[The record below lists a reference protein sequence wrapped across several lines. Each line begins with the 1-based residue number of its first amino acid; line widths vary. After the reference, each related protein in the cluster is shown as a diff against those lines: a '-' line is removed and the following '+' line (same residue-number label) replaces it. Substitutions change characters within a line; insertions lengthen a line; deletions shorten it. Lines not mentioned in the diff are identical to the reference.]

1 MINFMLPLQIYFHHK
16 FMTDTDI
23 EKLAAEN
30 QARAKAVLDESG
42 ISRIWADA
50 GCRVNLVGSLKM
62 GLLMTHRDIDLH
74 VYSGGI
80 TEQKSFTIA
89 SRMATDPRVT
99 GIKCINGLHTD
110 EHCVAWHV
118 TFKADDGTPWQFD
131 IIHIE
136 DGSRYDGYFERMADR
151 IVETMTDRQ
160 REIILRLKYEAGD
173 NCDFHGVEFYEAV
186 IADGIDTLDDLR
198 QWVDRHRK
206 KQPYY
211 WIP

>member
-89 SRMATDPRVT
+89 SRMAIDPRVT
-99 GIKCINGLHTD
+99 EMYQRPSHRRALRG
-110 EHCVAWHV
+110 VAC
-118 TFKADDGTPWQFD
+118 D
-131 IIHIE
+131 IQ
-136 DGSRYDGYFERMADR
+136 SRRRDAMAVRHHPYRGR
-151 IVETMTDRQ
+151 IT
-160 REIILRLKYEAGD
+160 I
-173 NCDFHGVEFYEAV
+173 
-186 IADGIDTLDDLR
+186 
-198 QWVDRHRK
+198 
-206 KQPYY
+206 
-211 WIP
+211 